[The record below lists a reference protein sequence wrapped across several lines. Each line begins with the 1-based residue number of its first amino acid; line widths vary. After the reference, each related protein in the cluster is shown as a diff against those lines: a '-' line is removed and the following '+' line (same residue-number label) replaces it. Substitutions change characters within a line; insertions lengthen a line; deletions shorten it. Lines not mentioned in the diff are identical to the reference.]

1 MAFNPATTPRSNA
14 RGGDRCIIGTA
25 PRWPTRAHGARGAC
39 MGTDASMMQTAH
51 SSGKVRSDAHI
62 QTSSWDACVG
72 PTHGSGL
79 SHGAGHRKRHTDV
92 QGLRMH
98 ACGGLVRRILRA
110 GAPAPAVLGPVSGR
124 HVSTRRVV
132 RLSECTR
139 ESRGQC
145 AVNAREQAQWRHPF
159 TEIHSFG
166 WQRCVLSCPPEREAS
181 RLS

>member
-51 SSGKVRSDAHI
+51 SSGKVRSDTRVVMGCLCWANTWLRPEPRGRAQETAYLRAGLAHACLRWAGA
-62 QTSSWDACVG
+62 QDTSSRGARSG
-72 PTHGSGL
+72 RFGSCERPPCFNAASLCDCL
-79 SHGAGHRKRHTDV
+79 SAR
-92 QGLRMH
+92 
-98 ACGGLVRRILRA
+98 GGLV
-110 GAPAPAVLGPVSGR
+110 
-124 HVSTRRVV
+124 
-132 RLSECTR
+132 
-139 ESRGQC
+139 
-145 AVNAREQAQWRHPF
+145 VNAGEQAQWRHPF